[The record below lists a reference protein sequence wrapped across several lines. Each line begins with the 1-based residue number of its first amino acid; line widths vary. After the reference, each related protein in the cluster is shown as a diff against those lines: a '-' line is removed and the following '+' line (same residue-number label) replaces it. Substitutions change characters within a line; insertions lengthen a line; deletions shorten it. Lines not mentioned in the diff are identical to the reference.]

1 MTRPMRHDLYRSLAV
16 IVAAALVACGGLTA
30 GSQKAS
36 TVPGG
41 TYRGVGTGAGLESL
55 TALAKRFQERHP
67 GVTFK
72 LEDVGA
78 DTSVALVANG
88 DADFG
93 FLSRD
98 LKPEEKAR
106 LVAVPYAGTGTGL
119 AVNPS
124 NVIGALTKEQ
134 VRKIYAGEITDWS
147 QVGGQPGEIRPL
159 VRENGSSTRASFET
173 YFFDGKPAYGKNVIE
188 VVESGPTYQAVR
200 DFKSAIAMITIQKTT
215 AEDPTLHLLA
225 LDGIAATTRNVNSG
239 AYPVRRPIIL
249 TLHPDPA
256 RLKPTVAAFFDFI
269 KSAEGQEILA
279 GF

>member
-1 MTRPMRHDLYRSLAV
+1 MRHKVYLSALLATV
-16 IVAAALVACGGLTA
+16 LVACGGLTA
-30 GSQKAS
+30 GSPQAS
-36 TVPGG
+36 TLPAG

-55 TALAKRFQERHP
+55 TALATRFQTRHP

-78 DTSVALVANG
+78 DTSIALVASG

-98 LKPEEKAR
+98 LKPDEKLR
-106 LVAVPYAGTGTGL
+106 LTSMPYAGTGTGL
-119 AVNPS
+119 AVNAL
-124 NVIGALTKEQ
+124 NAIGALTTEQ
-134 VRKIYAGEITDWS
+134 IRKIYSGEVTDWS

-159 VRENGSSTRASFET
+159 VRENSSSTRASFET
-173 YFFDGKPAYGKNVIE
+173 YFFGGKPTYGKNVIE
-188 VVESGPTYQAVR
+188 VVESGATYQAVR
-200 DFKSAIAMITIQKTT
+200 DFKGAIAMITIQKTT
-215 AEDPTLHLLA
+215 TEDPNLRLLT

-256 RLKPTVAAFFDFI
+256 RMKPAVSAFFDFI
-269 KSAEGQEILA
+269 KTAEGQEILA

>member
-1 MTRPMRHDLYRSLAV
+1 MRHNVYLAALLAV
-16 IVAAALVACGGLTA
+16 TLVTCGGAT
-30 GSQKAS
+30 GVTPQAS
-36 TVPGG
+36 TLPAG

-55 TALAKRFQERHP
+55 TALATRFQSKHA

-78 DTSVALVANG
+78 DTSIALVGNG

-98 LKPEEKAR
+98 LKPEEKTR
-106 LVAVPYAGTGTGL
+106 LQSIPYAGTGTGI
-119 AVNPS
+119 AVNPL
-124 NVIGALTKEQ
+124 NAIGALTTEQ
-134 VRKIYAGEITDWS
+134 VRKIYSGEFTDWS

-159 VRENGSSTRASFET
+159 IRESSSSTRASFEA
-173 YFFDGKPAYGKNVIE
+173 YFFGGKPTYGKNVIE

-200 DFKSAIAMITIQKTT
+200 DFKGAIAMITIQKTT
-215 AEDPTLHLLA
+215 TEDPNLRLVA

-249 TLHPDPA
+249 TRHPDA
-256 RLKPTVAAFFDFI
+256 TKMKAAVTAFFDFI
-269 KSAEGQEILA
+269 KTPEGQEILA

>member
-1 MTRPMRHDLYRSLAV
+1 MRHNVYF
-16 IVAAALVACGGLTA
+16 AALIAIAIAACGGAPTT
-30 GSQKAS
+30 SS
-36 TVPGG
+36 TVPAG
-41 TYRGVGTGAGLESL
+41 TYRAVGTGAGLESL
-55 TALAKRFQERHP
+55 TALATRFQTHNP
-67 GVTFK
+67 GVQFK

-98 LKPEEKAR
+98 LKPEEKTR
-106 LVAVPYAGTGTGL
+106 LTSVPYAGTGTGL
-119 AVNPS
+119 AVNTL
-124 NVIGALTKEQ
+124 NGIGALNTDQ
-134 VRKIYAGEITDWS
+134 VRRIYAGEITDWS

-159 VRENGSSTRASFET
+159 IRESGSSTRASFEA
-173 YFFDGKPAYGKNVIE
+173 YFFGGKPTYGKNVIE

-200 DFKSAIAMITIQKTT
+200 DFKGAIAMITIQKTT
-215 AEDPTLHLLA
+215 TEDATLRLLS

-249 TLHPDPA
+249 TLHPDRARMKPA
-256 RLKPTVAAFFDFI
+256 VTAFFDFI
-269 KSAEGQEILA
+269 KTPEGQEILA

>member
-1 MTRPMRHDLYRSLAV
+1 MRHNIYLAA
-16 IVAAALVACGGLTA
+16 ILATALVACGGLTP
-30 GSQKAS
+30 SAS
-36 TVPGG
+36 KSDLPGG

-55 TALAKRFQERHP
+55 TALAKRFEELHK

-72 LEDVGA
+72 LEDLGA
-78 DTSVALVANG
+78 ETSIALVANG

-98 LKPEEKAR
+98 LKPDEKTR
-106 LVAVPYAGTGTGL
+106 LTSIPYAGTGTGL
-119 AVNPS
+119 AVNPL

-134 VRKIYAGEITDWS
+134 VRKIYAGEITDWA
-147 QVGGQPGEIRPL
+147 QVGGLAGEIRPL
-159 VRENGSSTRASFET
+159 IRENGSSTRASFEA

-215 AEDPTLHLLA
+215 AEDPTLRLVA

-239 AYPVRRPIIL
+239 AYPVRRPIVL
-249 TLHPDPA
+249 TVHPDAA
-256 RLKPTVAAFFDFI
+256 RMKPTVSAFFDFI
-269 KSAEGQEILA
+269 KTPEGQEILA

>member
-1 MTRPMRHDLYRSLAV
+1 MRHNIFLA
-16 IVAAALVACGGLTA
+16 ALLTAALVACGGLTPSA
-30 GSQKAS
+30 GKSNL
-36 TVPGG
+36 PGG
-41 TYRGVGTGAGLESL
+41 SYRGVGTGAGLESL
-55 TALAKRFQERHP
+55 TALAKRFEELHP

-72 LEDVGA
+72 LEDLGA
-78 DTSVALVANG
+78 DTSIALVANG

-98 LKPEEKAR
+98 LKSEEKTR
-106 LVAVPYAGTGTGL
+106 LTAVPYAGTGTGL
-119 AVNPS
+119 AVNPL
-124 NVIGALTKEQ
+124 NVIGALTKDQ

-147 QVGGQPGEIRPL
+147 QVGGQAGEIRPL
-159 VRENGSSTRASFET
+159 IRENGSSTRASFEA

-188 VVESGPTYQAVR
+188 VVESGPTYRAVR

-215 AEDPTLHLLA
+215 AEDATLRLIS

-249 TLHPDPA
+249 TVHPDAA
-256 RLKPTVAAFFDFI
+256 RMKPTVSAFFAFI
-269 KSAEGQEILA
+269 KTQEGQEILA